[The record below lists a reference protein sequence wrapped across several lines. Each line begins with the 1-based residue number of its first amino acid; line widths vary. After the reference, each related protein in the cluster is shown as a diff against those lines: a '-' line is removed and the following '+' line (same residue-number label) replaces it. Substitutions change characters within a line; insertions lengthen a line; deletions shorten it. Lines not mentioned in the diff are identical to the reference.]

1 MDSARRV
8 RKVSAET
15 EYGHSV
21 PISARISPAANRSV
35 HVLVKSGRWEFEGIS
50 GFIRSAIHNLI
61 ERCEVE
67 EPGIGEFHYV
77 NRVEEVILR
86 KEEQLRFAEIIDTMR
101 RQCGEMADEGE
112 WEDIRN
118 YIEEILA
125 VINGHPEGS
134 RKQRYLKYVTEFQL
148 RMTGLGHLNGVGPM
162 TLELPA
168 SSEKRDD

>member
-1 MDSARRV
+1 VASGGRRV

-21 PISARISPAANRSV
+21 LVSARISPAANRAI
-35 HVLVKSGRWEFEGIS
+35 HVLVQSGRWQFEGLS
-50 GFIRSAIHNLI
+50 GFIRAAIHNLI
-61 ERCEVE
+61 ERCDSE

-77 NRVEEVILR
+77 NRIEQIIIR
-86 KEEQLRFAEIIDTMR
+86 KQEQLLFMEAIDTMR
-101 RQCGEMADEGE
+101 RHCNEMADAGE
-112 WEDIRN
+112 WNDIKD

-134 RKQRYLKYVTEFQL
+134 RKQRYLGYVMDFQM
-148 RMTGLGHLNGVGPM
+148 RMTGLGALNGVGPM

-168 SSEKRDD
+168 REEESG